1 MTHKFRKKT
10 SQTDGQRHKKFLYR
24 HPNVQL
30 YDIFILTANC
40 ILYVILVLYYD
51 MNNLSTHTI
60 ITNLI
65 KFIRF
70 WLSNVL
76 RISWIGSATPH
87 LMPNS
92 DVPQLVLTQ
101 WLENSR
107 KLLYDKTVRSP
118 NAHNIKCIPRSDRL
132 STINDCSLLAELLN
146 VQTYLHQRVML
157 GVFRFL
163 PMLTFFTFFMLRL
176 LSICNS

>member
-1 MTHKFRKKT
+1 MANAIRSFCIGIQMYRCMT
-10 SQTDGQRHKKFLYR
+10 FLCWPQIVY
-24 HPNVQL
+24 
-30 YDIFILTANC
+30 YMWSW
-40 ILYVILVLYYD
+40 YYYD

-76 RISWIGSATPH
+76 RILWIGSATPH

-146 VQTYLHQRVML
+146 V
-157 GVFRFL
+157 
-163 PMLTFFTFFMLRL
+163 
-176 LSICNS
+176 